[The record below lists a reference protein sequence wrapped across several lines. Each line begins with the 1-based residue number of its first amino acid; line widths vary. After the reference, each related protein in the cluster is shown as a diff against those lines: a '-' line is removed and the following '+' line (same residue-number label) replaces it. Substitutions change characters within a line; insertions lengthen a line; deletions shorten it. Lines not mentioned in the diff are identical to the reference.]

1 MITPRASDVAR
12 LARVVLLAV
21 GEAASVGLAIWALAS
36 HDFLVAYARDN
47 DLESDRRPYV
57 LLNVAVAVGVGLAV
71 VAGLLVWKRG
81 GLDFV
86 ERFVR
91 RNAPLALVGAL
102 PLLFEWHIWQG
113 RETVFFA
120 SVLAFGF
127 GLRAALDVAWSTD
140 PVIGRP
146 TPWTERAVEWVRAL
160 RARVDGATRRVD
172 VPLLVVVLCACAY
185 AGYFSGVTIV
195 HHRNIMSSSFDL
207 GLEDNLMWNLLHGR
221 FFRAT
226 PFSGPEGTHF
236 GHHATFFSYVLAPVY
251 AVAPH
256 PETLLVVQALFMG
269 GAAVPLFLYARRHL
283 SPWVAALVACLYLA
297 YPPLHGANLY
307 EFHYLPLGVFFLWLV
322 LYAIETRRRALAVV
336 AAILTLSMREDVSA
350 MLAVLGLILLLTG
363 KAVRAG
369 AALAVA
375 GAGYFLLM
383 KLAVM
388 PHFESGG
395 DESFLNQYSGM
406 IPHGEKGGFGSV
418 LSTVAGN
425 PAYVANLVLDKDK
438 VGYLLALF
446 TPLLLLPLRRPIAAL
461 LVVPGFFFT
470 LLSTGYRPLYEI
482 SFQYTSYWTAF
493 LFIGL
498 VVSLEH
504 IGPARI
510 RPWLVGLAAASIV
523 CTSYDGAFLQHDTV
537 RGGFDPFR
545 FGTTDSD
552 RHRREE
558 LATLVARIP
567 EGASVAASERL
578 VPHVSGRSDAYTL
591 RFGAYDAECLLFEL
605 PTRGDE
611 RPVVT
616 PLLVEGTYGVTDDL
630 GDMVLARRG
639 APASANAAVLARIH

>member
-57 LLNVAVAVGVGLAV
+57 LLNVAVAVGIGLAV

-140 PVIGRP
+140 PVFAPP
-146 TPWTERAVEWVRAL
+146 TPWTERVVDRVRAL
-160 RARVDGATRRVD
+160 RARVDGATKRVD
-172 VPLLVVVLCACAY
+172 LPLLVVVLCACAY
-185 AGYFSGVTIV
+185 AGYFSRVTIV
-195 HHRNIMSSSFDL
+195 HHWNIMSMSLDL

-221 FFRAT
+221 FFRST

-236 GHHATFFSYVLAPVY
+236 GNHATFFSYVIAPVY
-251 AVAPH
+251 AVAPR
-256 PETLLVVQALFMG
+256 PETLLVVQSLLMG
-269 GAAVPLFLYARRHL
+269 GAAVPLFLYARRRL
-283 SPWVAALVACLYLA
+283 APWVAALVACLYLA

-322 LYAIETRRRALAVV
+322 LYAVETRRRALTVV
-336 AAILTLSMREDVSA
+336 AVLLTLSMREDVA
-350 MLAVLGLILLLTG
+350 ALLAVLGLFLVLTG
-363 KAVRAG
+363 RAVREGGVLAIVGG
-369 AALAVA
+369 A
-375 GAGYFLLM
+375 YFLLM
-383 KLAVM
+383 KFAIM
-388 PHFESGG
+388 PHFDSGG
-395 DESFLNQYSGM
+395 EESFVNQYAGM
-406 IPHGEKGGFGSV
+406 LPRGGTGFGSILTTIV
-418 LSTVAGN
+418 GN
-425 PAYVANLVLDKDK
+425 PAYVANLVLDKEK
-438 VGYLLALF
+438 VGYLLALL

-461 LVVPGFFFT
+461 LVLPGFFFT
-470 LLSTGYRPLYEI
+470 LLSTGYKPLYQI

-510 RPWLVGLAAASIV
+510 RPWLAGLAAASLA
-523 CTSYDGAFLQHDTV
+523 CTCYNGAFSQHDTV
-537 RGGFDPFR
+537 RGGFDEFR
-545 FGTTDSD
+545 FGTTASD
-552 RHRREE
+552 LRRRNE
-558 LATLVARIP
+558 LATLAARIP
-567 EGASVAASERL
+567 SDASVAASERL

-591 RFGAYDAECLLFEL
+591 RYGVDDAEYVLFEVPLGSTEL
-605 PTRGDE
+605 PMLK
-611 RPVVT
+611 
-616 PLLVEGTYGVTDDL
+616 PLLADGSYGVVNDL

-639 APASANAAVLARIH
+639 QTASSNAAVLRRLH